1 MPSLDFTEKA
11 SVRELVGWSSLLIVP
26 PVLYFTGVFYGL
38 TVQAALFLAI
48 LSVVILMWLFNLLD
62 DYIPPMLGMF
72 ASLFFGLAPPPV
84 ALSGLASPSL
94 LTLMGV
100 FALASVITTSGLGRR
115 FVLYLLLKV
124 PDRLFWQQNIL
135 VCCGLLL
142 SFVSPSGN
150 SRVTLI
156 LPLFKEISEALKLA
170 KRGLTITSL
179 MAATY
184 GGAMLF
190 STALSNSKSASI
202 AALSMLPLHLQ
213 NQYLGVFWIVAAS
226 VPMIFLLIM
235 HIISMRVMFPAD
247 HAQTLSKQIIAE
259 HLSTLGKMT
268 QKERVACL
276 AFVFFF
282 VGSLTSGLH
291 HVNTPSIAGLTILLL
306 LIVGAF
312 SKTDFQKSMDW
323 PMIFFMLSMDSMMR
337 TMAHLGLDQQLAKVM
352 SEFYSFVDGSF
363 ILYTLATLTTT
374 LVLRLAFPVA
384 AGMLLSFV
392 ILMPVTLSQG
402 YSPWICVFM
411 TAIFSDI
418 WFFRYQNSIYL
429 IIWSSDSVADYDH
442 AQFMRHNMI
451 MNLARVLCV
460 LAAIPFWSWMS
471 LI

>member
-1 MPSLDFTEKA
+1 MERSGVVVYDENRSRRRPEPIFRFFVKKQEYMPSLDFTEKA
-11 SVRELVGWSSLLIVP
+11 SVRELIGWSSLLIVP

-48 LSVVILMWLFNLLD
+48 LSVVIFMWLFNLLD

-190 STALSNSKSASI
+190 STALSNS
-202 AALSMLPLHLQ
+202 
-213 NQYLGVFWIVAAS
+213 
-226 VPMIFLLIM
+226 
-235 HIISMRVMFPAD
+235 
-247 HAQTLSKQIIAE
+247 
-259 HLSTLGKMT
+259 
-268 QKERVACL
+268 
-276 AFVFFF
+276 
-282 VGSLTSGLH
+282 
-291 HVNTPSIAGLTILLL
+291 
-306 LIVGAF
+306 
-312 SKTDFQKSMDW
+312 
-323 PMIFFMLSMDSMMR
+323 
-337 TMAHLGLDQQLAKVM
+337 
-352 SEFYSFVDGSF
+352 
-363 ILYTLATLTTT
+363 
-374 LVLRLAFPVA
+374 
-384 AGMLLSFV
+384 
-392 ILMPVTLSQG
+392 
-402 YSPWICVFM
+402 
-411 TAIFSDI
+411 
-418 WFFRYQNSIYL
+418 
-429 IIWSSDSVADYDH
+429 
-442 AQFMRHNMI
+442 
-451 MNLARVLCV
+451 
-460 LAAIPFWSWMS
+460 
-471 LI
+471 